1 MPGAL
6 DGIRVLDLSRVL
18 AGPWASQTLAD
29 LGAEVIKVER
39 PGNGDDT
46 RGWGPPYAKNA
57 DGEDTGEAAYYLS
70 ANRGKKSLTVD
81 MTTAEGQK
89 IIRDLAAKSDV
100 VIENF
105 KVGGLAKYGLDYAS
119 LKAVNDRL
127 VYCSITGFGQDGPYA
142 KRAGYDFMIQAMGG
156 LMSLTGA
163 PDHEPGGQ
171 PMKVGVAVA
180 DIFTGLYAT
189 IGILAA
195 LRHRDESGLGQYIDL
210 ALLDVQTAILANQA
224 MNYLTT
230 GNAPGRLGNAHPN
243 IVPYEAFPTADG
255 YIILAVGN
263 DSQFA
268 SFCKVAGLDG
278 VADDAR
284 FGTNRARVA
293 NRTDLVPMVRRAMV
307 MKTTDEWI
315 DILETA
321 NVPCGPI
328 NTLDRVFD
336 NPQVKHRGT
345 VKYLDHPLAGKV
357 PTVSNPL
364 KMSQTPIA
372 GETAPPILG
381 QHSEELLREIGG
393 LSDDQI
399 ARLRAAGVI

>member
-1 MPGAL
+1 MTGAL
-6 DGIRVLDLSRVL
+6 SGIRVLDLSRVL

-29 LGAEVIKVER
+29 LGAEVIKIER

-46 RGWGPPYAKNA
+46 RGWGPPYARDEAGN
-57 DGEDTGEAAYYLS
+57 DTSEAAYYLS
-70 ANRGKKSLTVD
+70 ANRGKKSLTID
-81 MTTAEGQK
+81 MTTPEGQK
-89 IIRDLAAKSDV
+89 IIRDLAAQSDV
-100 VIENF
+100 VLENF

-195 LRHRDESGLGQYIDL
+195 LRHRDATGEGQYIDL

-230 GNAPGRLGNAHPN
+230 GTAPGRLGNAHPN

-268 SFCKVAGLDG
+268 SFCKVAGLEDAS
-278 VADDAR
+278 ADPR
-284 FGTNRARVA
+284 FATNRARVA
-293 NRTDLVPMVRRAMV
+293 HRTDLVPMVRQAMV
-307 MKTTDEWI
+307 QKTTDDWI
-315 DILETA
+315 AILEKA

-328 NTLDRVFD
+328 NTLDRVFE

-345 VKYLDHPLAGKV
+345 VKYLDHPIAGKV
-357 PTVSNPL
+357 PTVANPL
-364 KMSQTPIA
+364 KLSQTPICD
-372 GETAPPILG
+372 ETAPPLLG
-381 QHSEELLREIGG
+381 QHSEAILRDIGG
-393 LSDDQI
+393 LDDAQI